1 MRLYSGI
8 LSLYFSKLSGQTVI
22 EDQWDFCV
30 VSLPESVQSIFQLAQ
45 SHLHLHTKLFH
56 TTHPIRSNS
65 FRNLIWLPNHI
76 SISIWFGRFARI
88 IAHIESC
95 VSIFANK
102 IYGFVR
108 THSKQFDMNNRQIGR
123 LGHAF
128 LLTRTHIVYFG
139 CNGFSPHYYYIGP
152 GYWFFI
158 YFFSPNHS
166 EIGSIKFLLCAVC
179 WRGGVRMG
187 K

>member
-1 MRLYSGI
+1 MS
-8 LSLYFSKLSGQTVI
+8 

-76 SISIWFGRFARI
+76 SISIWFGRFARN

-139 CNGFSPHYYYIGP
+139 CNGFSLIIITLVRGIDFLFFFFTKSFRNRFNQISVVRCLLAWRCENGKITKNYI
-152 GYWFFI
+152 Y
-158 YFFSPNHS
+158 
-166 EIGSIKFLLCAVC
+166 IKKCYCA
-179 WRGGVRMG
+179 
-187 K
+187 